1 MAKSKSEPKQS
12 DKTLTRKVTKS
23 LACKLTEAEV
33 LQYGRDMAQEH
44 AEYNRVEG
52 EMKSVQKEY
61 KAKLEE
67 KQANIDKLSGRVHSG
82 IEARD
87 VACTET
93 KNWIAGTVYTVR
105 LDTMEVIE
113 DRPMRE
119 DEKQMEIGGIPST
132 KEPGEDK
139 A

>member
-1 MAKSKSEPKQS
+1 MGTKKQS
-12 DKTLTRKVTKS
+12 NSTDKTLTRKVTKS

-44 AEYNRVEG
+44 AEYNRIEG

-67 KQANIDKLSGRVHSG
+67 KEANISKLSGRVHSG

-93 KNWIAGTVYTVR
+93 KNWTAGTVYTVR

-119 DEKQMEIGGIPST
+119 DEKQMEIGGIPSV
-132 KEPGEDK
+132 KEPESDK
-139 A
+139 K

>member
-1 MAKSKSEPKQS
+1 MATKKSTAASAT
-12 DKTLTRKVTKS
+12 DKTLTKKVTKS
-23 LACKLTEAEV
+23 LACKLTEADV

-87 VACTET
+87 VACLEV
-93 KNWIAGTVYTVR
+93 KNWTAGTVTVQR
-105 LDTMEVIE
+105 LDSMEFIE
-113 DRPMRE
+113 ERPMRE
-119 DEKQMEIGGIPST
+119 DEKQMEIGGMPAKDDGE
-132 KEPGEDK
+132 KE
-139 A
+139 